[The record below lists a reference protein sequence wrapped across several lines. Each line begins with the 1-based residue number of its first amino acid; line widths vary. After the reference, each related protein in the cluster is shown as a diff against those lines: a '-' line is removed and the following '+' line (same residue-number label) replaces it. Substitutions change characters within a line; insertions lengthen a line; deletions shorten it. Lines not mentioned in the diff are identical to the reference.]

1 MYYFKLTL
9 LAGFHHPTCTT
20 HNIEVKYKRSIAMH
34 AGNKILVHAD
44 TKCTGLVTVFLA
56 IHQGRE

>member
-44 TKCTGLVTVFLA
+44 TGLVTVVLA